1 MNKKDLEKAVKYI
14 GSWLPFRFRRT
25 EIPGMVVAIAHK
37 DKIIFKGAYG
47 YANIETK
54 EKMTTNHVFR
64 IASHSKTFTATAIMQ
79 LQEKG
84 KLRIDDYA
92 AGYLP
97 WLNKHSDKRFHK
109 ITIRQLLSHGA
120 GIIRD
125 GNNADYWQLLRKFP
139 NEDEFK
145 KETLE
150 AKLIIDNNI
159 KLKYSNYGYTL
170 LGMVVAAVSKQPYND
185 YVQKNI
191 VDVLGLKNTV
201 PEINTD
207 IRKNLATGYSR
218 KDLDKRLPIAGA
230 DTRAMSSATGFC
242 STAEDMCIY
251 FSAHN
256 PQSNKLLDPE
266 SKKEMQR
273 TQWKVEND
281 ENPKGY
287 YGLGLTLDNINNNHL
302 IGHGG
307 GFPGY
312 ITKSFYDTKNDIAV
326 IVLTN
331 AIDGGAGAIAKGIY
345 GVINKFDSKEEK
357 PKQEFSKFEG
367 RFMDLWNLI
376 DIATVGNKI
385 YAGYPN
391 SWTPFKDAEE
401 LEYVDDQTLK
411 VIKANSYSAESEL
424 VKYIFD
430 AKNNII
436 KVVYNGVS
444 VFPEDQYLKSIKTK
458 KEITLK

>member
-14 GSWLPFRFRRT
+14 GSWLPFRFGRV
-25 EIPGMVVAIAHK
+25 EIPGMVVGIAHK
-37 DKIIFKGAYG
+37 GKIIFKGAYG
-47 YANIETK
+47 YANLETK
-54 EKMTTNHVFR
+54 EKMTANHVFR
-64 IASHSKTFTATAIMQ
+64 IASLSKTFTATAIMQ
-79 LQEKG
+79 LQEQG
-84 KLRIDDYA
+84 KLRIDDYISD
-92 AGYLP
+92 YLP
-97 WLNKHSDKRFHK
+97 WLKGHNDKRFQK
-109 ITIRQLLSHGA
+109 ISIRQLLSHGA

-125 GNNADYWQLLRKFP
+125 GNNADYWQLLREFP
-139 NEDEFK
+139 NEDEFI
-145 KETLE
+145 KEILQ

-170 LGMVVAAVSKQPYND
+170 LGMVVAAVAKQPYNG

-191 VDVLGLKNTV
+191 VDVLGLKNTA
-201 PEINTD
+201 PEISTN
-207 IRKNLATGYSR
+207 IRKSLATGYSR
-218 KDLDKRLPIAGA
+218 KDLNKRLPIASA

-242 STAEDMCIY
+242 STAEDMCVY

-256 PQSNKLLDPE
+256 PQSRKLLGPE
-266 SKKEMQR
+266 SKKEMR
-273 TQWKVEND
+273 RIQWRVENN
-281 ENPKGY
+281 EKPEEY
-287 YGLGLTLDNINNNHL
+287 YGLGLEVDYIDGNHL

-312 ITKSFYDTKNDIAV
+312 ITKSFYDTKNDVV
-326 IVLTN
+326 IVVLTN

-345 GVINKFDSKEEK
+345 GVINKFDSKMEK

-376 DIATVGNKI
+376 DVVSVGNKI

-391 SWTPFKDAEE
+391 SWTPFKGAEE
-401 LEYVDDQTLK
+401 LEYVDDKTLK
-411 VIKANSYSAESEL
+411 VVKANSYSAESEL

-430 AKNNII
+430 AKNNIT
-436 KVVYNGVS
+436 KVIYNGVS
-444 VFPEDQYLKSIKTK
+444 VFPEDQYLKSIKSK